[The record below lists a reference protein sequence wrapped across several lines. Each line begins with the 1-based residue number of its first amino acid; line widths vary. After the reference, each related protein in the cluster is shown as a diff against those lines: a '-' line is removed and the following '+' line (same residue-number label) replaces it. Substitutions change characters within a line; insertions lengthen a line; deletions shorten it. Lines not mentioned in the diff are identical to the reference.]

1 MRKKLPTRRASTNED
16 FIHNGME
23 YTMTI
28 GEYEDGKP
36 GEVFVSAKKC
46 DTAVDHIAKD
56 CSVILSHSL
65 QHGIDMNLIAKSM
78 MADENQEPAS
88 VAGVAVR
95 KLVEL
100 SAT

>member
-1 MRKKLPTRRASTNED
+1 MRKKLPNRRGSTTED

-23 YTMTI
+23 YTITI

-36 GEVFVSAKKC
+36 GEVFVAAKKC

-56 CSVILSHSL
+56 CSVILSHAM
-65 QHGIDMNLIAKSM
+65 QHGIQLNLVAKSM
-78 MADENQEPAS
+78 MTNEAQEPAS
-88 VAGVAVR
+88 IAGVAVK

-100 SAT
+100 TT